1 MKRGIRATA
10 AIKSRKI
17 VSPTSFDRPIFREYV
32 YLSIDKLI
40 NNFPFFGYLFNARNK
55 ILEFY
60 FLYREKDSYITLL
73 TILLQG
79 TIYSVHFDQS
89 INGVARGTETSRIEV
104 VTRSSFLKINRFEF
118 SAQAQLWKSVNL
130 KWRELERPCH
140 FSILLPPTCK
150 PWISISLLPPPLG
163 IQVYLFLSFVHTFL
177 YDIAERKKKEKRK
190 EISSNNFVFPSSNNF
205 GSI

>member
-40 NNFPFFGYLFNARNK
+40 DNFPFFGYLFKRNK

-60 FLYREKDSYITLL
+60 FLFLYREKDSYITLL

-79 TIYSVHFDQS
+79 TIYNVHFDQS
-89 INGVARGTETSRIEV
+89 INGVARGNIA
-104 VTRSSFLKINRFEF
+104 NRGCN
-118 SAQAQLWKSVNL
+118 S
-130 KWRELERPCH
+130 
-140 FSILLPPTCK
+140 
-150 PWISISLLPPPLG
+150 
-163 IQVYLFLSFVHTFL
+163 
-177 YDIAERKKKEKRK
+177 
-190 EISSNNFVFPSSNNF
+190 
-205 GSI
+205 

>member
-17 VSPTSFDRPIFREYV
+17 VSPTSFDRSIFREYV

-118 SAQAQLWKSVNL
+118 SAQAQL
-130 KWRELERPCH
+130 
-140 FSILLPPTCK
+140 
-150 PWISISLLPPPLG
+150 
-163 IQVYLFLSFVHTFL
+163 
-177 YDIAERKKKEKRK
+177 
-190 EISSNNFVFPSSNNF
+190 
-205 GSI
+205 